1 MAQTAQ
7 DRGPQTQKDAFGS
20 PSHIQPNGKD
30 TSSFPDPLKTLIW
43 NAVLEK
49 ATDIHL
55 HSVAEGLR
63 VLHRVDGIIHPRLVL
78 PAAEGRRLLNQLKS
92 AAGLTIVRSFSPLE
106 GQLVWPDE
114 DMRWEIR
121 VTLTPVRDRES
132 AHLRLLSVPR
142 DEWDVSGLGFSLVDQ
157 DKVSSIVH
165 APNGLVLITGATGSG
180 KTTTMYC
187 LASLMDLRTT
197 TTYSIEDPVEF
208 KIPYVQQIEVDE
220 FHGLTMHEGLRTI
233 LRMDPDLILVG
244 EIRDGDS
251 ALVAARAALSGRLVL
266 ATIHAQDAAGAID
279 SLHYLGVPYHIIA
292 SSLRLVIAQ
301 NLIRRLCPECSRPRE
316 PQDQEKQLFAQYQ
329 MEPPEN
335 IWDCGLRSD
344 DELKSVD
351 SMNPQSVIMSPPAPT
366 GGRNPQL
373 GICPECHA
381 YGYKGRTGI
390 FEVAAL
396 EDETTTLIRAG
407 ADHQQLLSSLRK
419 QGTRSLVQDGLEKAA
434 AGVTSLEELTRVC
447 GCGRHLEPLRPSA
460 DPLALEEMMA
470 RYGAKIS
477 ES

>member
-7 DRGPQTQKDAFGS
+7 D
-20 PSHIQPNGKD
+20 SHVQPTGKD
-30 TSSFPDPLKTLIW
+30 PSAFPDPLKTLIW

-63 VLHRVDGIIHPRLVL
+63 VLHRVDGIIHPKLTL
-78 PAAEGRRLLNQLKS
+78 SAAEGRRLLNQLKS

-106 GQLVWPDE
+106 GQIVWPD
-114 DMRWEIR
+114 DQMRWEIR

-142 DEWDVSGLGFSLVDQ
+142 NEWDMSGLGFSLPDQ
-157 DKVSSIVH
+157 DKISSIVH

-208 KIPYVQQIEVDE
+208 KIPYIQQIEVDE

-301 NLIRRLCPECSRPRE
+301 NLVRRLCRECSRPRE
-316 PQDQEKQLFAQYQ
+316 PQDQERQLFAQHQ
-329 MEPPEN
+329 AEPPEN

-344 DELKSVD
+344 GELKSAD
-351 SMNPQSVIMSPPAPT
+351 SRNPQS
-366 GGRNPQL
+366 
-373 GICPECHA
+373 GICPECQA

-396 EDETTTLIRAG
+396 DEETTTLIRAG
-407 ADHQQLLSSLRK
+407 ADHQQLLNCLRK
-419 QGTRSLVQDGLEKAA
+419 QGTRSLVQDGLEKVA
-434 AGVTSLEELTRVC
+434 AGVTSLDELTRVC
-447 GCGRHLEPLRPSA
+447 GCGRHLERLRPSA
-460 DPLALEEMMA
+460 DPLALEEMIA